1 MRIHEDNGIIQDG
14 TVHGSIRERDA
25 SHDVE
30 LNRVLEEMVRSRG
43 G

>member
-14 TVHGSIRERDA
+14 TVYGSISERDA

-30 LNRVLEEMVRSRG
+30 LSRVLEEMVRSRG